1 MAITNAMRTEISQ
14 LYVALFGRAPDGEGL
29 GFWVQK
35 LNAGASLTS
44 IANEMYGVSAARA
57 YYPDFLSNWQIIE
70 SFYINVLGRNP
81 DQAGLEYWTNVLNQ
95 PGATP
100 GSVITQMI
108 SVVTNYVPAPGTPAD
123 LAAAA
128 EASKALF
135 INRTDVAQWYG
146 ENNGN
151 VAGATSVLVG
161 VTTDPASVR
170 QLRLVVFL
178 LRGKLSRSL
187 TTLIT
192 SLVPLVT
199 IPSSVAQRKSK
210 RLTRSTV
217 LAAPILPSC
226 TSTQMMLA

>member
-35 LNAGASLTS
+35 LDAGASLTS
-44 IANEMYGVSAARA
+44 IANEMYGVSAARD
-57 YYPDFLSNWQIIE
+57 YYPDFLSNWQVIE

-81 DQAGLEYWTNVLNQ
+81 DQAGLEYWTNELNQ

-123 LAAAA
+123 LVTAA
-128 EASKALF
+128 ETSKALF
-135 INRTDVAQWYG
+135 INKTDVAQWYG

-151 VAGATSVLVG
+151 VAYATSVLGG
-161 VTTDPASVR
+161 VTADPASVEAAKAGGIPGLG
-170 QLRLVVFL
+170 QTFTLTVNPDTATANVFEA
-178 LRGKLSRSL
+178 
-187 TTLIT
+187 
-192 SLVPLVT
+192 P
-199 IPSSVAQRKSK
+199 VAGH
-210 RLTRSTV
+210 
-217 LAAPILPSC
+217 LAAPIR
-226 TSTQMMLA
+226 